1 MPGITLD
8 HLVGGLE
15 AGGGDV
21 GHGEALVVRLVGA
34 QHRSVR
40 HQGEVYPVY
49 SSPLVIQTV
58 SYTGRSVM

>member
-1 MPGITLD
+1 
-8 HLVGGLE
+8 
-15 AGGGDV
+15 
-21 GHGEALVVRLVGA
+21 VVRLVGA